1 MTVGPAALLED
12 ALGQFSW
19 RMAGSAALAGVAIF
33 VIWMSMHQGFFIFLH
48 ELSAKRSEFLQSLGT
63 NFVLM
68 QLFVFIFLLCILV
81 AHATVKAGARRFV
94 AYSLATLAAA
104 LLCVAIDYG
113 IKLMTGYYD
122 QPDVQSWWKPVDAAW
137 IFLTVI
143 FLGGPC
149 TFAYAD
155 FERARES
162 AARLHAAELARTKAA
177 RDIVHTR
184 LTALQARVEPGFLFD
199 TLARVKQLYDRD
211 AEKGEATL
219 DALIAYLRTA
229 MPQLRQPGST
239 LAREC
244 EIARTYA
251 EIVAARGDARLRVG
265 VDDGDDSVNEPFPAM
280 LLLPL
285 VERAVSDSRTT
296 PLDDNAIDIVAAVSG
311 ARLVVSVKHSGAA
324 FSQEDDATIARVREQ
339 LRTLFGDD
347 ARLESRS
354 GAGGGSE
361 VTLEVPHEQR

>member
-1 MTVGPAALLED
+1 M
-12 ALGQFSW
+12 SW
-19 RMAGSAALAGVAIF
+19 RVAGYAALAGVALF
-33 VIWMSMHQGFFIFLH
+33 VIWVSMHQGFFIWLH
-48 ELSAKRSEFLQSLGT
+48 EFTAKRANLFQALGMQL
-63 NFVLM
+63 VLM
-68 QLFVFIFLLCILV
+68 QLFVFAFLLCILV
-81 AHATVKAGARRFV
+81 AHGAVKSGTRRV
-94 AYSLATLAAA
+94 IAYSVAVVVAA
-104 LLCVAIDYG
+104 LVCVALDYG
-113 IKLMTGYYD
+113 SKLVTGWYD
-122 QPDVQSWWKPVDAAW
+122 QPDVKWWWKPVDAAW
-137 IFLTVI
+137 VFLTII

-149 TFAYAD
+149 SFLYAD

-162 AARLHAAELARTKAA
+162 SARLYEAELARTRAA

-211 AEKGEATL
+211 AARGEATL

-244 EIARTYA
+244 ELARTYA
-251 EIVAARGDARLRVG
+251 ETVAARGDARLRIAI
-265 VDDGDDSVNEPFPAM
+265 DDGDDSVNEPFPAM

-285 VERAVSDSRTT
+285 VERAVSHSRTT
-296 PLDDNAIDIVAAVSG
+296 PLDDNAIDIVAAASG

-324 FSQEDDATIARVREQ
+324 FSKADDTMIGRVREQ

-347 ARLESRS
+347 ARLEARS
-354 GAGGGSE
+354 GARGGSE
-361 VTLEVPHEQR
+361 VELEVPHEQR